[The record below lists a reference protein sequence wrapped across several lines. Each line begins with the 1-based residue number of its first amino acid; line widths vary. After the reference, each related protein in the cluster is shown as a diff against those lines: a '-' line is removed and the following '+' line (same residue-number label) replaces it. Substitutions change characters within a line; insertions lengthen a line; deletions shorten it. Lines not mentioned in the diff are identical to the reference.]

1 MMPWLCCEYLY
12 EKQLLL
18 VGSKQYKCTDYQI
31 TCQAVLKMPFAEY
44 EHELLQN
51 IQRHLNG
58 TTVRK
63 ILRSI
68 YQRCQEV
75 HRELI
80 A

>member
-1 MMPWLCCEYLY
+1 MAPWLCCEYLY

-18 VGSKQYKCTDYQI
+18 VGSKQYECTDYRI

-44 EHELLQN
+44 ELLQN
-51 IQRHLNG
+51 IQRHFNG
-58 TTVRK
+58 ITVRK
-63 ILRSI
+63 RLRSV

>member
-1 MMPWLCCEYLY
+1 MMPWLCCVYLC

-18 VGSKQYKCTDYQI
+18 VRSKQYKCTDYQI

-51 IQRHLNG
+51 IQRHFNG
-58 TTVRK
+58 ITVRK
-63 ILRSI
+63 RLRSI
-68 YQRCQEV
+68 YQRSQEV